1 MICMGWLTGT
11 GAMGVLSRARRAGGR
26 LACGATLLALLPAA
40 PPAEAQAGKG
50 GTSPGAGG
58 IYSCTDARGR
68 RLTSDRPIVECLD
81 REQRVMNK
89 DGSTRATLPPAM
101 TANERAA
108 VEEAQRQKQL
118 EEAARKDIIRHDRNL
133 MARFRDEA
141 AHQKAR
147 EAALD
152 NLRSALK
159 QSERRLA
166 ELEHERQ
173 PLATEA
179 EFYKDKPLPPK
190 LRSRLEHIEVAAEA
204 QRTLVVNQQAEVV
217 RINTIYDDELARLR
231 KLWAGAQPGTVGPV
245 PATNTATAAAK
256 KL

>member
-11 GAMGVLSRARRAGGR
+11 GAMGVLSHARRAGGR
-26 LACGATLLALLPAA
+26 LACGAALLALLPA

-50 GTSPGAGG
+50 SGGPGAGG

-68 RLTSDRPIVECLD
+68 RLTSDRPIIECLD

-141 AHQKAR
+141 THQKAR

-152 NLRSALK
+152 NLRGALR

-166 ELEHERQ
+166 ELEQERQ

-179 EFYKDKPLPPK
+179 EFYKDKPLPAK

-256 KL
+256 KR